1 MLEELKKGGVYIDEM
16 ASKTIKCGS
25 LRNGFHVFDSG

>member
-1 MLEELKKGGVYIDEM
+1 MLEEQEKGGVYIDEM
-16 ASKTIKCGS
+16 ASETIKRGS